1 VLTGNAC
8 ELIYVVLVSPQP
20 GKCNVIMNCV
30 EKGRLHLSGGSYVQG
45 NEGAVGAALHE
56 KTSS

>member
-1 VLTGNAC
+1 MSV
-8 ELIYVVLVSPQP
+8 QP

-45 NEGAVGAALHE
+45 NEGASVVSNRCE
-56 KTSS
+56 S